1 MRFLRGKPPSG
12 KSANRRSPSA
22 GTGAGKSKPAGPAKR
37 AARKAGAKRTRV
49 VLRARTIAWGA
60 AASFLIA
67 FAGTLTWAI
76 SSGWVARQVE
86 AALDAGYAA
95 TARWGLAIN
104 EVSVAGREQTA
115 REILLTALQVEHGAP
130 LLTFNPWVAQRR
142 VEALP
147 WIRRAA
153 VERRLP
159 DKIFLEIVER
169 KPLAVWQLHGRL
181 VVIDRNGD
189 VIPGAEARRF
199 AELPLVVGED
209 APSHTARLLSILG
222 SEPELNQK
230 VTAAVRVAS
239 RRWNVQLAGG
249 IDVQLPES
257 GPAQA
262 WAQLATIERKHSVL
276 QRNVVAIDLRLP
288 DRLIIRTQPG
298 VTIERPVVPG
308 GEDT

>member
-1 MRFLRGKPPSG
+1 MRFLMSRSPGG
-12 KSANRRSPSA
+12 KSARRSSQT
-22 GTGAGKSKPAGPAKR
+22 GGSGAGKSRSNGPAKR
-37 AARKAGAKRTRV
+37 AARKTGAKRARV
-49 VLRARTIAWGA
+49 VLRARTIAWGM

-67 FAGTLTWAI
+67 VAGTLTWAI
-76 SSGWVARQVE
+76 SSGWVERQAQ
-86 AALDAGYAA
+86 AAADAGYAA
-95 TARWGLAIN
+95 TARLGLAIN
-104 EVSVAGREQTA
+104 EVSVAGREQTE
-115 REILLTALQVEHGAP
+115 REILLTALQVEHGAA
-130 LLTFNPWVAQRR
+130 LLTFDPWAAQER

-147 WIRRAA
+147 WVRRAV

-159 DKIFLEIVER
+159 DKIFLRIVER

-181 VVIDRNGD
+181 VVIDQTGEI
-189 VIPGAEARRF
+189 IPGAEARRF

-222 SEPELNQK
+222 SEPELNRK

-239 RRWNVQLAGG
+239 RRWNVQLAGR
-249 IDVQLPES
+249 IDVQLPET

-298 VTIERPVVPG
+298 TAIERPVVPG